1 MSIFPSHSE
10 ILVSPFSREEVARKI
25 HAVTRE
31 VDYLSHPTTKEKH
44 HFNGVVN
51 DATFTL
57 SLIITRPNSFI
68 PLIKGK
74 IESTNSGCI
83 LFLKYTL
90 FPSSMF
96 FLAFWGL
103 ICFLFALYL
112 ALHDGKWLYALFSLS
127 AGVGNFIFAWSY
139 FKTKLK
145 ESQRV
150 FHDMLSLQEKS

>member
-1 MSIFPSHSE
+1 
-10 ILVSPFSREEVARKI
+10 LVSPFSMEEVAKKI

-31 VDYLSHPTTKEKH
+31 VDYLGYPITKEKH

-51 DATFTL
+51 AATFTL

-74 IESTNSGCI
+74 IEPTNSGCI
-83 LFLKYTL
+83 LFLRYTL
-90 FPSSMF
+90 FPSSVF

-112 ALHDGKWLYALFSLS
+112 AFLEGRWLYAFFSLS
-127 AGVGNFIFAWSY
+127 AGMGNFVFAWSY

-145 ESQRV
+145 ESQKV